1 MAKDGTNRG
10 GRRVRAGAK
19 PEPLNEKLAA
29 GRPATRLTAPAELDV
44 FDLDGTDICLGLQLL
59 GLVCLSSW
67 HMHSAGL
74 WRPRCRTLH
83 PAGLVLHPPQLCIH
97 RDHLWSVRECTL
109 SAQTK

>member
-74 WRPRCRTLH
+74 WPHDAEPCTQWVPRTAPT
-83 PAGLVLHPPQLCIH
+83 PAFVSIVTTFGPCMST
-97 RDHLWSVRECTL
+97 R
-109 SAQTK
+109 

>member
-74 WRPRCRTLH
+74 WHPRCRTLH
-83 PAGLVLHPPQLCIH
+83 PAGLVLHPPQPLYP
-97 RDHLWSVRECTL
+97 S
-109 SAQTK
+109 